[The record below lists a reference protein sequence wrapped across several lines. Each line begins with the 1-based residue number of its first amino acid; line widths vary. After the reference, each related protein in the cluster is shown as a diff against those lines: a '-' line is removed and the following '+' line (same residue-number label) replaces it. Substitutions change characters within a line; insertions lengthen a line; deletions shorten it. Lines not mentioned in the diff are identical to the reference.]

1 MPIRKLRNDSV
12 VQQTLAD
19 AQSNIAGSKK
29 TLILGWLFTIL
40 FALSVGGG
48 ILYFMLRPVSGF
60 VVIDVPISSVT
71 SPVEGEIVK
80 VRCPQGFTVKKGDV
94 LFVIKAKN
102 LDSPENN
109 FYNRMFNAKTS
120 AMRDLA
126 NARKSMADN
135 EKLIIETE
143 SELKLRE
150 LACRKA
156 LIEVQKAQDTLQ
168 ERSKEL
174 ETAERLWNL
183 DAIKASE
190 LQTARRTYREAS
202 ATLKTSDVAL
212 EEQNKMVEVAKEKLE
227 KCKDVYDALR
237 QNLESMVKLNESAS
251 AMDNGKYAVRIK
263 QEGDS
268 SFTVEVCSPAAGTID
283 QLLVQEGA
291 HVSDGSPLMTIAA
304 AGQARLFAYVKA
316 EYLNACQENTPVKVT
331 LNGEVIKGKIA
342 HLATKLE
349 SLPPQM
355 KALDSS
361 PAYWA
366 KAELLL
372 DRPPSKIS
380 SGLTGRI
387 VLQ

>member
-12 VQQTLAD
+12 IQQTLAD
-19 AQSNIAGSKK
+19 TQSNIARSKK
-29 TLILGWLFTIL
+29 TMILGWFFTIF

-60 VVIDVPISSVT
+60 VIIDVPISSIT
-71 SPVEGEIVK
+71 SPVEGEIAK
-80 VRCPQGFTVKKGDV
+80 IRCPQGFTVNKGDV

-150 LACRKA
+150 IACRKA

-202 ATLKTSDVAL
+202 ATLKTSDVTL
-212 EEQNKMVEVAKEKLE
+212 EEQNKLVEVAKEKLE
-227 KCKDVYDALR
+227 KCKDVYDDLR
-237 QNLESMVKLNESAS
+237 RNLESMVKLNESAS
-251 AMDNGKYAVRIK
+251 TMDNGKYAVRIK
-263 QEGDS
+263 QDGDS

-283 QLLVQEGA
+283 QIFVQEGIQ
-291 HVSDGSPLMTIAA
+291 VSDGSPLMTLAS
-304 AGQARLFAYVKA
+304 AGQSRVFAYVKA

-366 KAELLL
+366 KAELIL

-380 SGLTGRI
+380 SGLTGRV